1 MRVINRIF
9 SGLLVAVL
17 LSGCVESD
25 RRHSGADKPNSM
37 SATAG
42 TGKSRVVGYF
52 PLWEPERGY
61 RVKDIVTRGA
71 ADQLTHILLAFGGLA
86 DGQCVLDE
94 IPASIEHH
102 YSAQDSVDGMADS
115 QDAKVKGVI
124 GQLIKFKAM
133 YPDVKLLWSIGGWT
147 GSVGFIEAAK
157 DVERFADSCHAL
169 LNDPRWAGLF
179 DGIDIDWEYP
189 NACGVECDKSGP
201 DGYYHLIK
209 AVRDRFGRDSL
220 VTSAIGAPLS
230 ILSAADYAKAAPY
243 LDFFMP
249 MTYDYAGAWSPQGP
263 TYPHS
268 PLYPIAVA
276 KGTTHEKNNADDS
289 IAYMLAQGIPAD
301 KILLGIGFYGRG
313 WAGIEQ
319 TEALA
324 TATGPAKGKKEAGG
338 NAYHVLKTYCPATGT
353 LGGTAYGLCNG
364 EWWSYDTPQTILG
377 KMDYVNQKGL
387 GGAFFWQLSGDT
399 EQGELLDAI
408 VTGLGA
414 K

>member
-1 MRVINRIF
+1 MRATDR
-9 SGLLVAVL
+9 LLSVVLCAVL
-17 LSGCVESD
+17 LTWCSESALLA
-25 RRHSGADKPNSM
+25 ADNDS
-37 SATAG
+37 SALIATSTNTAS
-42 TGKSRVVGYF
+42 KVVGYF

-71 ADQLTHILLAFGGLA
+71 TEQLTHILLAFGGVA
-86 DGQCVLDE
+86 EGKCVLDDVS
-94 IPASIEHH
+94 ASTELH
-102 YSAQDSVDGMADS
+102 YSAQDSVDGIADT
-115 QDAKVKGVI
+115 DKAKVKGVI
-124 GQLIKFKAM
+124 GQLIKLKALH
-133 YPDVKLLWSIGGWT
+133 PELKILWSIGGWT
-147 GSVGFIEAAK
+147 GSVGFIEAAQ
-157 DVERFADSCHAL
+157 DVTRFANSCYEM

-201 DGYYHLIK
+201 DGYYRLIK

-268 PLYPIAVA
+268 PLYPVAVA
-276 KGTTHEKNNADDS
+276 KGSAYEKNNADDS
-289 IAYMLAQGIPAD
+289 IAYMLSQGIPAG

-313 WAGIEQ
+313 WAGVTQREV
-319 TEALA
+319 LA
-324 TATGPAKGKKEAGG
+324 TATGPAQGKKEPGG
-338 NAYHVLKTYCPATGT
+338 NAYHVLKTACPATGT

-377 KMDYVNQKGL
+377 KMDYVKQKGL

-399 EQGELLDAI
+399 EQGELLDAMAS
-408 VTGLGA
+408 GLRTE
-414 K
+414 